1 MKNIYLIIMSKSVA
15 PTELKHNGLL
25 PFYKGATPTEL
36 FAFSKM
42 DISSVK
48 VLDKLREEGLL

>member
-1 MKNIYLIIMSKSVA
+1 MSKSVA
-15 PTELKHNGLL
+15 PTELKHNDLL

-36 FAFSKM
+36 FVFSKM

-48 VLDKLREEGLL
+48 VLDKLKEEGLV